1 MLLMLLLMILFVSFL
16 SKLSKSLGISL
27 SCVELYHFTHIHMLQ
42 YENEFLKD
50 IDLVFSATV
59 SVPSEG
65 LL

>member
-16 SKLSKSLGISL
+16 LSKSLGISL